1 MENIIS
7 FRSQNFA
14 NNLAALMDKNN
25 ETPLE
30 LSERIHEAYPT
41 IMAWLNGDVPTKEKL
56 YKLKSHYHV
65 SVSYL
70 TDEHHTFDVTRE
82 IAAHIDENTSEAEKI
97 MIIDF
102 IERLKESR
110 QNDNTDQQD

>member
-30 LSERIHEAYPT
+30 LSERIHECIPNNHG
-41 IMAWLNGDVPTKEKL
+41 MAKRRCSN
-56 YKLKSHYHV
+56 
-65 SVSYL
+65 
-70 TDEHHTFDVTRE
+70 
-82 IAAHIDENTSEAEKI
+82 
-97 MIIDF
+97 
-102 IERLKESR
+102 
-110 QNDNTDQQD
+110 